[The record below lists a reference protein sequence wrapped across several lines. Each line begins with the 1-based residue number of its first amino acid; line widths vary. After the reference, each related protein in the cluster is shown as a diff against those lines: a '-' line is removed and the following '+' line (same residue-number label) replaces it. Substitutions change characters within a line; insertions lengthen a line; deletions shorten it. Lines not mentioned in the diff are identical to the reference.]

1 MARLFHRSLN
11 AKFNI
16 HAEQITLVPGKF
28 STHNVALAV
37 KDNRTVKVYID
48 ATVSSSIIPAWS
60 SIGIFSLSIAIP
72 IGTSSTLVILKD
84 VTDGTT
90 DAAGIAVDQETG
102 RYFSVGVALKASHR
116 YLIGFTTV
124 Y

>member
-1 MARLFHRSLN
+1 M
-11 AKFNI
+11 
-16 HAEQITLVPGKF
+16 
-28 STHNVALAV
+28 
-37 KDNRTVKVYID
+37 KVYID
-48 ATVSSSIIPAWS
+48 ATVSSSDIPAWS
-60 SIGIFSLSIAIP
+60 SLAIFSVNITIP

-84 VTDGTT
+84 VTAGTT